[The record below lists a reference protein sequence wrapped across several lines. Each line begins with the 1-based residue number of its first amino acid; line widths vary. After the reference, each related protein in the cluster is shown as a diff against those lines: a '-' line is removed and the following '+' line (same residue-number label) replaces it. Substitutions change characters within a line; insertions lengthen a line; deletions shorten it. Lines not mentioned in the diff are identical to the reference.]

1 MRSVALDFPE
11 EDFWNGCASVA
22 LKLGRAAK
30 IIKYDTAG
38 KTDE

>member
-11 EDFWNGCASVA
+11 EDFWNVCVSVA
-22 LKLGRAAK
+22 LKLGRVAR
-30 IIKYDTAG
+30 IIICDTVG